1 MRYQKKIRD
10 IITKVIQESI
20 SELKFKRRKYNS
32 RAKTI
37 CEVKIFYEALDWIA
51 TRKNDMWDKVRKLE
65 KDFGN
70 LKGSNCLNVSGL
82 YIGIHPKKD
91 NHRINNLALI
101 IDDFRGNF

>member
-20 SELKFKRRKYNS
+20 SELKFKQRKYNS
-32 RAKTI
+32 RAETI
-37 CEVKIFYEALDWIA
+37 CELKIFYEALDWMA

-70 LKGSNCLNVSGL
+70 LKGRNYLNDSGL